1 MPLEVTPMPFRIA
14 VPPLLILAIL
24 LAACGGDAAG
34 RLSASDIENATYLA
48 EPPLNEATLDGGE
61 FRYPVAEGSSAEA
74 VIRLEQWAL
83 GDIDGDGADDA
94 AAITIEQP
102 GGSGTFFFVHALLND
117 SGTPRDRAF
126 AFLGDRVRV
135 ESIAVHDGVIVVAL
149 YDRPETA
156 SFSEEPSIAVIR
168 RFRLDGGELAEAPA
182 PASGGSSGGDATDA
196 TDAGQLSADDLENA
210 TYLAEGPDAGEA
222 TLDGGEYRYPVAEG
236 SAAEAV
242 IRLERWSIG
251 DLDGDGAED
260 AAAITSERPGGSGVF
275 SYVHALLNESGDLR
289 DLGFAFLGD
298 RVRVESVAVHDGVIV
313 VALYDRLET
322 ASFSEEPTVAV
333 IRRFRLDGDALAE
346 QPAPQLQ
353 SQPGESDVSTL
364 QTVIER
370 DELWCGVKD
379 SQPGF
384 GYANP
389 DGSFSGFDVEFC
401 RAIAAAVLGDAN
413 KVRFVPSSA
422 AARFEL
428 LRTGEIDV
436 LIRTTTVTAERD
448 ANRGV
453 EFGPITFYTGQGFAV
468 QADSPYNST
477 ADMEGA
483 SVCIQAGTTAERN
496 LDNHFNEL
504 GYTYT
509 PLPADHVE
517 TQHAFVAGR
526 CEVWT
531 ADLTSLASRISVF
544 PNSAQFR
551 VLGQLISR
559 EPLAP
564 VVRDDDSEWKDIV
577 SWVVHGLI
585 SAELLGVSQGNVTD
599 MAYDPPNLAV
609 ARLLGEPFWGEDVEN
624 PGFGV
629 DPQFIQRALMA
640 VGNYGDI
647 YERTVAQIGIDRA
660 CTLNALYT
668 EDKRG
673 CPPGGGGILYAP
685 PHR

>member
-1 MPLEVTPMPFRIA
+1 MPLRLAT
-14 VPPLLILAIL
+14 PPLIALVVL

-34 RLSASDIENATYLA
+34 RLSASDLENATYLA
-48 EPPLNEATLDGGE
+48 EFPDAGEATLDGGE
-61 FRYPVAEGSSAEA
+61 YRYPVAEGSAAEA
-74 VIRLEQWAL
+74 VIRLERWSI
-83 GDIDGDGADDA
+83 GDIDGDGAADA
-94 AAITIEQP
+94 AAITSERP
-102 GGSGTFFFVHALLND
+102 GGSGTFYFVHAVLNA
-117 SGTPRDRAF
+117 SGAPRDRGF

-135 ESIAVHDGVIVVAL
+135 ESVAVLDGVLVVAL

-156 SFSEEPSIAVIR
+156 SYSEEPSIAVIR
-168 RFRLDGGELAEAPA
+168 RFRLEGGALTELPA
-182 PASGGSSGGDATDA
+182 PASGGNSGDDATDA
-196 TDAGQLSADDLENA
+196 TDASQISADDLKNA

-251 DLDGDGAED
+251 DIDGDGAAD
-260 AAAITSERPGGSGVF
+260 AAAITSERPGGSGTF
-275 SYVHALLNESGDLR
+275 YFVHAVLNDSGAPR
-289 DLGFAFLGD
+289 DRAFAFLGD

-313 VALYDRLET
+313 VALYDRPET
-322 ASFSEEPTVAV
+322 ASYSEEPTVAV
-333 IRRFRLDGDALAE
+333 IRRFRLEGGALTE
-346 QPAPQLQ
+346 LPAPASQRQ
-353 SQPGESDVSTL
+353 SSEGGGNTL

-370 DELWCGVKD
+370 GVLLCGVKD

-401 RAIAAAVLGDAN
+401 KAIAAAVLGDAN
-413 KVRFVPSSA
+413 KVVFVPTSA

-428 LRTGEIDV
+428 LATGQIDV

-448 ANRGV
+448 AGRAV
-453 EFGPITFYTGQGFAV
+453 DFGPVIFYTGQGFAV
-468 QADSPYNST
+468 QADLPYNST
-477 ADMEGA
+477 ADMDGA
-483 SVCIQAGTTAERN
+483 SICMQAGTTTERN

-509 PLPADHVE
+509 PLPADYVE

-531 ADLTSLASRISVF
+531 ADLTSLASRIWGL
-544 PNSAQFR
+544 PNASDFR

-564 VVRDDDSEWKDIV
+564 GVRDNDSEWKDIV
-577 SWVVHGLI
+577 SWVVSGLI
-585 SAELLGVSQGNVTD
+585 NAELLGVSQGNVTD
-599 MAYDPPNLAV
+599 MAYNPPNDAI
-609 ARLLGEPFWGEDVEN
+609 ARLLGLPFEGREVVDL
-624 PGFGV
+624 GFGV

-647 YERTVAQIGIDRA
+647 YERTLAPIGIDRA

-673 CPPGGGGILYAP
+673 CPPGAGGILYAP
-685 PHR
+685 PYR

>member
-1 MPLEVTPMPFRIA
+1 MPFRIA
-14 VPPLLILAIL
+14 TPPLLILAVL

-61 FRYPVAEGSSAEA
+61 YRYPAAEGSSAEA
-74 VIRLEQWAL
+74 VIRLERWAI

-94 AAITIEQP
+94 AAITSEQP
-102 GGSGTFFFVHALLND
+102 GGSGTFFFVHALLNDSGTPRDRAFAFLGDRVRVESIAVHDGVIVVALYDRPETASFSEEPTVAVIRRFRLDGDALAEQPAPQPQSSEGGDDDVGRLSADDLENATYLAEGPDAGEATLDGGEYRYPAAEGSSAEAVIRLERWSIGDIDGDGADDAAAITSEQPGGSGAFFFVHALLND

-168 RFRLDGGELAEAPA
+168 RFRLDGDALVELA
-182 PASGGSSGGDATDA
+182 
-196 TDAGQLSADDLENA
+196 
-210 TYLAEGPDAGEA
+210 
-222 TLDGGEYRYPVAEG
+222 
-236 SAAEAV
+236 
-242 IRLERWSIG
+242 
-251 DLDGDGAED
+251 
-260 AAAITSERPGGSGVF
+260 
-275 SYVHALLNESGDLR
+275 
-289 DLGFAFLGD
+289 
-298 RVRVESVAVHDGVIV
+298 
-313 VALYDRLET
+313 
-322 ASFSEEPTVAV
+322 
-333 IRRFRLDGDALAE
+333 
-346 QPAPQLQ
+346 APQLQ

-401 RAIAAAVLGDAN
+401 KAIAAAVLGDAN

-436 LIRTTTVTAERD
+436 LIRTTAVTAERD

-483 SVCIQAGTTAERN
+483 SVCVQSGTTTEQN
-496 LDNHFNEL
+496 LDDHFNEL
-504 GYTYT
+504 GFAYT
-509 PLPADHVE
+509 PLGGTDQD
-517 TQHAFVAGR
+517 TQDAFVAGR

-531 ADLTSLASRISVF
+531 ADLTSLASRISMF

-585 SAELLGVSQGNVTD
+585 GAELLGVSQGNVTD

-609 ARLLGEPFWGEDVEN
+609 ARLLGEPFWGDVEN

>member
-1 MPLEVTPMPFRIA
+1 M
-14 VPPLLILAIL
+14 
-24 LAACGGDAAG
+24 
-34 RLSASDIENATYLA
+34 
-48 EPPLNEATLDGGE
+48 
-61 FRYPVAEGSSAEA
+61 
-74 VIRLEQWAL
+74 
-83 GDIDGDGADDA
+83 
-94 AAITIEQP
+94 
-102 GGSGTFFFVHALLND
+102 
-117 SGTPRDRAF
+117 
-126 AFLGDRVRV
+126 
-135 ESIAVHDGVIVVAL
+135 
-149 YDRPETA
+149 
-156 SFSEEPSIAVIR
+156 
-168 RFRLDGGELAEAPA
+168 
-182 PASGGSSGGDATDA
+182 
-196 TDAGQLSADDLENA
+196 
-210 TYLAEGPDAGEA
+210 
-222 TLDGGEYRYPVAEG
+222 
-236 SAAEAV
+236 
-242 IRLERWSIG
+242 
-251 DLDGDGAED
+251 
-260 AAAITSERPGGSGVF
+260 
-275 SYVHALLNESGDLR
+275 LNESGDLR

-313 VALYDRLET
+313 VALYDRPET
-322 ASFSEEPTVAV
+322 ASSSDEPTVAV
-333 IRRFRLDGDALAE
+333 IRRFRLDGGELVE
-346 QPAPQLQ
+346 QAAPQLQ
-353 SQPGESDVSTL
+353 SQPAESDVSTL

-370 DELWCGVKD
+370 DELLCGVKD
-379 SQPGF
+379 SQSGF
-384 GYANP
+384 GYTAP

-413 KVRFVPSSA
+413 KVRFVPTSA

-453 EFGPITFYTGQGFAV
+453 DFGPITFYTGQGFAV

-483 SVCIQAGTTAERN
+483 TICAQSGTTTEQN
-496 LDNHFNEL
+496 LDDHFNEL
-504 GYTYT
+504 GFAYT
-509 PLPADHVE
+509 PLGGDDQD
-517 TQHAFVAGR
+517 TQDAFVSGR

-564 VVRDDDSEWKDIV
+564 VVRDNDSEWKDIV

-599 MAYDPPNLAV
+599 MAYDPPNQAV
-609 ARLLGEPFWGEDVEN
+609 ARLLGVPFWGEDWN

-673 CPPGGGGILYAP
+673 CPAGGGGILYAP

>member
-1 MPLEVTPMPFRIA
+1 MPLRIA
-14 VPPLLILAIL
+14 TPPLIALIVL

-34 RLSASDIENATYLA
+34 RLSASD
-48 EPPLNEATLDGGE
+48 
-61 FRYPVAEGSSAEA
+61 
-74 VIRLEQWAL
+74 
-83 GDIDGDGADDA
+83 
-94 AAITIEQP
+94 
-102 GGSGTFFFVHALLND
+102 
-117 SGTPRDRAF
+117 
-126 AFLGDRVRV
+126 
-135 ESIAVHDGVIVVAL
+135 
-149 YDRPETA
+149 
-156 SFSEEPSIAVIR
+156 
-168 RFRLDGGELAEAPA
+168 
-182 PASGGSSGGDATDA
+182 
-196 TDAGQLSADDLENA
+196 LENA
-210 TYLAEGPDAGEA
+210 TYLAEFPDAGEA

-251 DLDGDGAED
+251 DIDGDGADD
-260 AAAITSERPGGSGVF
+260 AAAITSERPGGSGTF
-275 SYVHALLNESGDLR
+275 YFVHAVLNDSGAPR
-289 DLGFAFLGD
+289 DRAFAFLGD

-313 VALYDRLET
+313 VALYDRPET
-322 ASFSEEPTVAV
+322 ASYSEEPTVPV
-333 IRRFRLDGDALAE
+333 IRRFRLEGGALREMLAPAAQRQSSEGDGN
-346 QPAPQLQ
+346 
-353 SQPGESDVSTL
+353 TL

-370 DELWCGVKD
+370 GELLCGVKD

-401 RAIAAAVLGDAN
+401 KAIAAAVLGDAN
-413 KVRFVPSSA
+413 KVVFVPTSA

-428 LRTGEIDV
+428 LTTGQIDV

-448 ANRGV
+448 AGRAV
-453 EFGPITFYTGQGFAV
+453 DFGPVIFYTGQGFAV

-477 ADMEGA
+477 ADMDGA
-483 SVCIQAGTTAERN
+483 SICMQAGTPTERN

-509 PLPADHVE
+509 PLPADYVE

-531 ADLTSLASRISVF
+531 ADLTSLASRISEL
-544 PNSAQFR
+544 PNASDFR

-564 VVRDDDSEWKDIV
+564 GVRDNDSEWKDIV

-585 SAELLGVSQGNVTD
+585 GAELLGVSQGNVTD
-599 MAYDPPNLAV
+599 MAYNPPNDAT
-609 ARLLGEPFWGEDVEN
+609 ARLLGVHFEGGEVVDL
-624 PGFGV
+624 GFGV

-647 YERTVAQIGIDRA
+647 YERTLAPIGIDRA

-673 CPPGGGGILYAP
+673 CPPGAGGILYAP
-685 PHR
+685 PYR